1 MTEDTIS
8 KLPEVLTDYMAT
20 LKRTSKDETN
30 AEFMTESTLRVVHF
44 DKLPQV
50 YARGKG
56 WRAVPKSND
65 ALYVDGDKWFF
76 IEFKNGTIKRDDI
89 YRKIYDSLIMLIEL
103 GAITGYQFS
112 RDNIDYILVYNSDK
126 YSKCQESAS
135 REKNFSYIMSLAQK
149 EEKLFDLEL
158 LEGYL
163 FHEVHTYTK
172 EMFQEKF
179 VSVME
184 GKEYGSKDK

>member
-8 KLPEVLTDYMAT
+8 KLPKLFANHIVT

-30 AEFMTESTLRVVHF
+30 AAFMTESLIRVVHF
-44 DKLPQV
+44 DKIPQV
-50 YARGKG
+50 YAKGKG

-65 ALYVDGDKWFF
+65 ALYIDGNKWSF

-103 GAITGYQFS
+103 GEITGFQFS
-112 RDNIDYILVYNSDK
+112 RENIDYILVYNSEK
-126 YSKCQESAS
+126 FPKCQESES
-135 REKNFSYIMSLAQK
+135 REKGFSYILNLAKK
-149 EEKLFDLEL
+149 EEKLFELDL

-163 FHEVHTYTK
+163 LHEVHTYTK
-172 EMFQEKF
+172 EVFQERF

-184 GKEYGSKDK
+184 KKEEERA